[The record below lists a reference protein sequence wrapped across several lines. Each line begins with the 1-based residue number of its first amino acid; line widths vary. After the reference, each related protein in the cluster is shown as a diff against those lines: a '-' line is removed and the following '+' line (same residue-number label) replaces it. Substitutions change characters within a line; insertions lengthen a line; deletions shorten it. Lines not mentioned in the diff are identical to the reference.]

1 MQYTAVRAAIH
12 IASIFALYLSVAMLF
27 PGAVD
32 LYYGNRDWQVFAI
45 SAFFSG
51 GLAAG
56 IALATQGSAPVLS
69 SRFGFLLVNLLWF
82 TACVIGTVPL
92 LASSLELDLPDA
104 VFESV
109 SAVTSTGSTVLV
121 GLDTTPPGILLW
133 RSLLQWVGGLGVIAL
148 GLFILPFLKV
158 GGVSYLKIETT
169 HIEDQPFDRFSTFV
183 RSMISIYVALTFICA
198 TAYAVAGMD
207 LFAALNHAMTTL
219 STGGFSTHDLSMGF
233 YNDQLAILWIA
244 TIFMFLGGLPFSIL
258 ILFVVKGRLDA
269 LRDPQIK
276 LFTAYVLFFV
286 LVGAIYLRISTGRPL
301 ADALTHSAFNFVS
314 IITTT
319 GYATEDYGLWGTF
332 GVAAAFLA
340 MFLGGCSGST
350 AGGIKAYRFLI
361 LFELLRNGL
370 RKLVYPN
377 SIQIVRYGD
386 RPVEDELQ
394 RAVVL
399 YFAAFLVVW
408 AVIILL
414 LAGTGLNLVSA
425 ITSALT
431 AITNVGPGLGTAI
444 GPVDNFSSLSDPAK
458 FIMAFGMLLGR
469 LEILSVLVIF
479 TPIFWRR

>member
-1 MQYTAVRAAIH
+1 VQYTAVRAAIH

-27 PGAVD
+27 PAAVD
-32 LYYGNRDWQVFAI
+32 LYYGNSDWEVFTI
-45 SAFFSG
+45 TAFFSG

-56 IALATQGSAPVLS
+56 IALATQGSRPVLS

-82 TACVIGTVPL
+82 TACVVGTAPL
-92 LASSLELDLPDA
+92 LASSLDLDVPDA
-104 VFESV
+104 FFEAV

-121 GLDTTPPGILLW
+121 GLDALPPGILLW

-148 GLFILPFLKV
+148 GLFILPFLNV
-158 GGVSYLKIETT
+158 GGVSYFKIEST

-183 RSMISIYVALTFICA
+183 RTLMSIYVMLTFICA
-198 TAYAVAGMD
+198 IAYAFAGMR
-207 LFAALNHAMTTL
+207 LFDAVNHAMTTL
-219 STGGFSTHDLSMGF
+219 ATGGFSTHDLSMGF
-233 YNDQLAILWIA
+233 YNEQPAILWIA
-244 TIFMFLGGLPFSIL
+244 TIFMFIGGLPFSML
-258 ILFVVKGRLDA
+258 ILFFVKGRFDA

-276 LFTAYVLFFV
+276 VYAGYVLVFV
-286 LVGAIYLRISTGRPL
+286 LLGAAYLRLADGRSPG
-301 ADALTHSAFNFVS
+301 DALTHSAFNFVS

-319 GYATEDYGLWGTF
+319 GFATEDYGLWGSL
-332 GVAAAFLA
+332 GVAGAFLA

-361 LFELLRNGL
+361 LYELLRNGL

-408 AVIILL
+408 AMIILL
-414 LAGTGLNLVSA
+414 LAGTGLDLITSV
-425 ITSALT
+425 TSALT
-431 AITNVGPGLGTAI
+431 AITNVGPGLGTFI
-444 GPVDNFSSLSDPAK
+444 GPVDNFSTLTDPAK
-458 FIMAFGMLLGR
+458 LIMAFAMLLGR
-469 LEILSVLVIF
+469 LEILAVLVIF
-479 TPIFWRR
+479 TPIFWKR